1 MAGNVWTALE
11 SALPTFFAAFDET
24 RRAQRALVNN
34 PLRYCALFVSHVS
47 QYIDRHR
54 EELDVFLVGDL
65 HTQCSKVLA
74 SFRWHKT
81 VPKAYQWHVKSGF
94 QWPKCLS
101 TGR

>member
-1 MAGNVWTALE
+1 ME
-11 SALPTFFAAFDET
+11 SVLPTFFAAFDET

-47 QYIDRHR
+47 QYIDQHR

-74 SFRWHKT
+74 LLRWHKT
-81 VPKAYQWHVKSGF
+81 VPKAYQWHVKSGLVA
-94 QWPKCLS
+94 QVPQH
-101 TGR
+101 R

>member
-1 MAGNVWTALE
+1 MAGSVWTALE
-11 SALPTFFAAFDET
+11 SVLPTFFAALDET

-34 PLRYCALFVSHVS
+34 PLRYCARFVSHVS
-47 QYIDRHR
+47 QYIDRRR

-74 SFRWHKT
+74 LLRWHKT
-81 VPKAYQWHVKSGF
+81 VFKACQWHVKSRA
-94 QWPKCLS
+94 QWPKCFS